1 MQRVL
6 RAAGLKFLPYSTR
19 GPNIMLCLGGLRGI
33 TCAGGGG
40 AAAARPL
47 ASALSSRPL
56 VLRTPAFQHQS
67 YLYRTLGAPQLTVVN
82 VFRPSES
89 PAGPTAAVPRSF
101 EKLGLQAPLVSA
113 LQGLGISEPTD
124 IQSIS
129 IPALMQQPGNYFLA
143 SHTGSGK
150 TLAYLLPL
158 VQALKAEEAAGFVPR
173 PKRPRVLVLGPTREL
188 TDQITGVAKRLCHSA
203 KFRATCANAHTSL
216 SQQAKALSGP
226 VDVLVATPTRFLHH
240 VREGNVAYRDIR
252 WLVVDEADTVFGQGW
267 GEEVAKILAPLRAK
281 PDPAHVLLVSA
292 TLTKPVQRAIRELV
306 PDAKELKT
314 STLHRA
320 VSGSSHQFLAQPP
333 GGNKLQLLAE
343 ILGADSRRSQ
353 KVLVF
358 CNTVDSCRA
367 VEHFAREEG
376 LPCVCYHGEMP
387 PEERQ
392 ESMATFAAA
401 SPSSPGPGGALPIM
415 IATDLAARGLDFPGT
430 VDHVVNFDFPTTSV
444 DYLHRTGRTARA
456 GNKGKITSIVSK
468 RDKVLA
474 QRVEYALE
482 RDEPLD
488 ALSAE
493 KEVLP
498 PSQIATMQ
506 REKANVKVREAEAV
520 LGPKGMAKLRAATA
534 AREGGGGGKLR
545 LRGKGGGQ
553 AAGKKKGGAAAAKPT
568 LKGPVRGAA
577 RFALMEERLERRNAE
592 RGKGRPGG
600 GKGRG
605 GGAGGGGGRGGR

>member
-1 MQRVL
+1 MQQAL
-6 RAAGLKFLPYSTR
+6 RAAARKLLLPYRARGMSTILCR
-19 GPNIMLCLGGLRGI
+19 GGWAFRGI
-33 TCAGGGG
+33 AGAGGGAQHRSAPS
-40 AAAARPL
+40 AA
-47 ASALSSRPL
+47 SSRPL
-56 VLRTPAFQHQS
+56 SLRNPILQHQPS
-67 YLYRTLGAPQLTVVN
+67 HLYRTLGAPQLTVVN
-82 VFRPSES
+82 VSRPSDS
-89 PAGPTAAVPRSF
+89 PAATAAPRSF
-101 EKLGLQAPLVSA
+101 GQLGLQAPLVTA
-113 LQGLGISEPTD
+113 LHGLGITEPTD

-129 IPALMQQPGNYFLA
+129 IPALMQQPANYFLA

-158 VQALKAEEAAGFVPR
+158 VQALKQDEAAGFVPR

-188 TDQITGVAKRLCHSA
+188 TEQITAVAKTLCHSA
-203 KFRATCANAHTSL
+203 KFRATCVNAYKSV
-216 SQQAKALSGP
+216 SQQARSLSGP
-226 VDVLVATPTRFLHH
+226 IDVVVATPTRFLQH
-240 VREGNVAYRDIR
+240 VKEGNVAYRDIR

-267 GEEVAKILAPLRAK
+267 GEEVAAILAPLRSK

-292 TLTKPVQRAIRELV
+292 TITKQVQRAIRELV

-314 STLHRA
+314 ATLHRA
-320 VSGSSHQFLAQPP
+320 VSGSSHQFLTLPP
-333 GGNKLQLLAE
+333 GANKLQLLAE
-343 ILGADSRRSQ
+343 ILGADSRRAQ

-401 SPSSPGPGGALPIM
+401 SISPGGHQPIM

-430 VDHVVNFDFPTTSV
+430 VDHVVNFDFPNSSV

-474 QRVEYALE
+474 QRIEYALE

-488 ALSAE
+488 AISAE

-498 PSQIATMQ
+498 PSQMATLR

-520 LGPKGMAKLRAATA
+520 LGTRGMGKLRAAA
-534 AREGGGGGKLR
+534 ARTRTRTGPGGKTGEKGAGGGV
-545 LRGKGGGQ
+545 
-553 AAGKKKGGAAAAKPT
+553 AAAKPS
-568 LKGPVRGAA
+568 LRGPVRGAA
-577 RFALMEERLERRNAE
+577 RFALLEERLQRRNSE
-592 RGKGRPGG
+592 RGKSRPPSGAG
-600 GKGRG
+600 AGNKGRG
-605 GGAGGGGGRGGR
+605 AGGTKGGR